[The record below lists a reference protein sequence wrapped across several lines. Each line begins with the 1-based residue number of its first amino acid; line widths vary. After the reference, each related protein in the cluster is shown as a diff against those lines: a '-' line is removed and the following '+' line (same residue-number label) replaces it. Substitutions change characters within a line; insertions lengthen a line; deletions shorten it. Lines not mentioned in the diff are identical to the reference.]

1 MRIEFDPLDQDEKEE
16 IKSFLS
22 THAKTAALDE
32 IYNLARTQLKH
43 GDPED
48 KEALVRALE
57 EIKAIASK
65 ELWD

>member
-1 MRIEFDPLDQDEKEE
+1 MEIRFNPLDQDEKEE
-16 IKSFLS
+16 VKAFLS
-22 THAKTAALDE
+22 MHIKTSALDE

-48 KEALVRALE
+48 KEGLVRVLE